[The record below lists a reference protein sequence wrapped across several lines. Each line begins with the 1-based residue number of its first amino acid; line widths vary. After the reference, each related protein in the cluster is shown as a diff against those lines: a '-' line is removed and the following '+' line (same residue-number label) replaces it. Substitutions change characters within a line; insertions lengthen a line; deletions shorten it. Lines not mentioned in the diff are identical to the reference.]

1 MIGVATSLRLLG
13 LPLLLAA
20 LVGTPGLARTAV
32 VEQGPVL
39 RVGVIDGAQPC
50 SDARQGH
57 WQGMAVEL
65 WERVAA
71 GEQLPFVYE
80 TRDTAK
86 ALLKAV
92 QQGQLDVGIGCLTI
106 TPSGST
112 RCASASLSGDGPG
125 RTAATQPTGCRR
137 SDAALP
143 AER

>member
-112 RCASASLSGDGPG
+112 RCASASPF
-125 RTAATQPTGCRR
+125 RR
-137 SDAALP
+137 WTWPYCSDAADWMP
-143 AER
+143 AKRCCAPC